1 MKKFTLL
8 FVAFVSIS
16 VFLTASALAAEPIKI
31 GVFQPL
37 TGAFS
42 GAGNMQLKAIQL
54 AHKLKGSVLGSP
66 IELVLEDNKSDN
78 DEARNSVYKL
88 ASKEVNA
95 IIGSYNSTL
104 TFPASIVTELLQVPL
119 IVPSCTHPIITQDKK
134 TVFRTCFS
142 DVDQSRAAVDYI
154 FNVMKARKAAVMVNI
169 VDEYA
174 TSLGFLFNAGF
185 VADGGTI
192 ATTVAFA
199 PSDKDLSEKLKFII
213 ESKPD
218 VLYLPTHY
226 NLGVNIIKQARKL
239 GAKFPIFCA
248 DAMFSSTLPKDLGP
262 DAEGL
267 TLTTMSF
274 MADAPT
280 SQMSKEQKHFLE
292 AWKKEY
298 GDLTPST
305 SAACAYDAYMA
316 LISAIESK
324 KSADR
329 GDIVAGMEELSNLPS
344 VTGPITINSDH
355 NSNSPVIVVTIKNGK
370 TVITKTYK
378 NN

>member
-1 MKKFTLL
+1 MKKSALL
-8 FVAFVSIS
+8 FVAF
-16 VFLTASALAAEPIKI
+16 ALLLATQAFAAEPIKI

-37 TGAFS
+37 TGAYS
-42 GAGNMQLKAIQL
+42 GAGNMQLKGIKL
-54 AHKLKGSVLGSP
+54 AHKLKGSVLGAP
-66 IELVLEDNKSDN
+66 IELVVMDNKSSN
-78 DEARNSVYKL
+78 DEARNAVYQL

-104 TFPASIVTELLQVPL
+104 TFPASVVTELLQVPL

-142 DVDQSRAAVDYI
+142 DTEQSKAAVDYA
-154 FNVMKARKAAVMVNI
+154 FNVMKARKAALMVNI
-169 VDEYA
+169 IDEYA

-192 ATTVAFA
+192 VTSVAFA
-199 PSDKDLSEKLKFII
+199 PSDRDFTQKLKFII

-239 GAKFPIFCA
+239 GAKFPIICA
-248 DAMFSSTLPKDLGP
+248 DAMFSSSLQKDLGA

-267 TLTTMSF
+267 ILTTMSF
-274 MADAPT
+274 LADAPA
-280 SQMSKEQKHFLE
+280 SQMSKEQKEFLE
-292 AWKKEY
+292 QWKKEY
-298 GDLTPST
+298 GNLIPST

-316 LISAIESK
+316 LMSAIESRK
-324 KSADR
+324 NASR
-329 GDIVAGMEELSNLPS
+329 GDIVMGMEALNNLPS
-344 VTGPITINSDH
+344 VTGPITINSNHD
-355 NSNSPVIVVTIKNGK
+355 SNSPIIVVTVKNGK
-370 TVITKTYK
+370 PVITKTYK
-378 NN
+378 NL

>member
-8 FVAFVSIS
+8 FVA
-16 VFLTASALAAEPIKI
+16 LASCFMFFATQIFAAEPIKI

-42 GAGNMQLKAIQL
+42 GAGNMQLRGIKL

-66 IELVLEDNKSDN
+66 IELLVEDNKSDN
-78 DEARNSVYKL
+78 DEARNAVYKL

-119 IVPSCTHPIITQDKK
+119 IVPSCTHPIITQDKR

-142 DVDQSRAAVDYI
+142 DTDQSRVAVDYVY
-154 FNVMKARKAAVMVNI
+154 NTMKARKAALMVNI

-185 VADGGTI
+185 VDVGGEI
-192 ATTVAFA
+192 VTTVAFA
-199 PSDKDLSEKLKFII
+199 PSDQDFTQKLKFII

-239 GAKFPIFCA
+239 GAKFPIVCA
-248 DAMFSSTLPKDLGP
+248 DAMFSSTLQKDLGA

-274 MADAPT
+274 MAELPA
-280 SQMSKEQKHFLE
+280 SQMTKEQKYFME
-292 AWKKEY
+292 QWKKEY
-298 GDLTPST
+298 GNLTPST
-305 SAACAYDAYMA
+305 SAACAFDAYMA
-316 LISAIESK
+316 LMAAIESR
-324 KSADR
+324 KSASR
-329 GDIVAGMEELSNLPS
+329 GDIVAGMEDLSNFPS
-344 VTGPITINSDH
+344 VTGPITINGNHD
-355 NSNSPVIVVTIKNGK
+355 SNSPVIVITIKNGK
-370 TVITKTYK
+370 EIISKVYK

>member
-1 MKKFTLL
+1 MKKFTSLL
-8 FVAFVSIS
+8 LAFTTL
-16 VFLTASALAAEPIKI
+16 VFLATQVFAAEPIKI

-42 GAGNMQLKAIQL
+42 GAGNMQLRGIKL
-54 AHKLKGSVLGSP
+54 AHKLKSSVLGQP
-66 IELVLEDNKSDN
+66 IELVVEDNKSNN
-78 DEARNSVYKL
+78 DEARNAVYQL

-119 IVPSCTHPIITQDKK
+119 IVPSCTHPIITQDKR

-142 DVDQSRAAVDYI
+142 DTEQSRAAVDYVY
-154 FNVMKARKAAVMVNI
+154 NVMKKRKAALMVNI

-185 VADGGTI
+185 VAKGGEI
-192 ATTVAFA
+192 VTTVAFA
-199 PSDKDLSEKLKFII
+199 PSDKDFTQKLKFII
-213 ESKPD
+213 DSKPD

-239 GAKFPIFCA
+239 GAKFPIVCA
-248 DAMFSSTLPKDLGP
+248 DAMFSSTIQKDLGA

-274 MADAPT
+274 MADAPA
-280 SQMSKEQKHFLE
+280 SQMTKEQKQFLE
-292 AWKKEY
+292 QWKKEY
-298 GDLTPST
+298 GTLVPST

-316 LISAIESK
+316 LIAAIESR
-324 KSADR
+324 KSASR
-329 GDIVAGMEELSNLPS
+329 GDIVAGMEDISNLPS

-355 NSNSPVIVVTIKNGK
+355 NSNSPIIVVTVKNGK
-370 TVITKTYK
+370 QEIVKTYK
-378 NN
+378 SN